1 MRGDLEPASTC
12 GVELHLSLVG
22 AWGGAEVR
30 WVLCE
35 ECVEKC
41 VSSHQI

>member
-1 MRGDLEPASTC
+1 MGFVDVRGDLEPASTC

-30 WVLCE
+30 WLSDCAR
-35 ECVEKC
+35 CV
-41 VSSHQI
+41 